1 MIYLLDTN
9 VLSERT
15 KGSPNAGVE
24 DFLRRVPA
32 ETVRVSAMALAEIA
46 QGVENNPT
54 TALKTF
60 LAEVLRLPVAPFGED
75 EALEWGRMTSAGLAR
90 GLHLAVR
97 DTVIAATAAAHDW
110 TVATRNA
117 KDFAPLGVK
126 TFDPWKERL

>member
-15 KGSPNAGVE
+15 KGSPNAGVN
-24 DFLRRVPA
+24 DFLRRVPV

-54 TALKTF
+54 AALKTF
-60 LAEVLRLPVAPFGED
+60 LAEVLRLPVAAFGED
-75 EALEWGRMTSAGLAR
+75 EALEWGRLTSAGLAR
-90 GLHLAVR
+90 GLQLAVR
-97 DTVIAATAAAHDW
+97 DAVIAATAAAHGW
-110 TVATRNA
+110 TVVTRNT

>member
-15 KGSPNAGVE
+15 KRSPDVGVE
-24 DFLRRVPA
+24 NFLRRVPA
-32 ETVRVSAMALAEIA
+32 ETVRVSAMSLAEIA

-54 TALKTF
+54 AALKTF
-60 LAEVLRLPVAPFGED
+60 LGEVLRLPVAPFGED

-90 GLHLAVR
+90 GLSLAVR
-97 DTVIAATAAAHDW
+97 DTVIAATAASRGW
-110 TVATRNA
+110 TVATRNT
-117 KDFAPLGVK
+117 KDFTPLGVK

>member
-54 TALKTF
+54 AALKTF
-60 LAEVLRLPVAPFGED
+60 LAEVLRLPVAPFGEE
-75 EALEWGRMTSAGLAR
+75 EALEWGRLTSTGLAR
-90 GLHLAVR
+90 GLYLAVR
-97 DTVIAATAAAHDW
+97 DTVIAATAAAHGW
-110 TVATRNA
+110 TVATRNT

>member
-15 KGSPNAGVE
+15 KRSPNAGVV

-54 TALKTF
+54 AALKTF
-60 LAEVLRLPVAPFGED
+60 LAEVLRLPVAAFGED
-75 EALEWGRMTSAGLAR
+75 EALEWGRLTSAGLAR
-90 GLHLAVR
+90 GLQLAVR
-97 DTVIAATAAAHDW
+97 DAVIAATAAAHGW
-110 TVATRNA
+110 TVVTRNT

>member
-15 KGSPNAGVE
+15 KPRPNAGVE

-54 TALKTF
+54 AALKTF